1 MEGKPIIDEN
11 ISAPSSK
18 RDQETFYKNQDY
30 EEVIWKA
37 VSLVETPLPT
47 IPFSILWGTV
57 NEYDDPTSIYL
68 YQTVIED
75 IRKFG
80 ISKQPLIRPNVT
92 AEGNLYKQFLK
103 HFPCDSRKQASVF
116 EYCLKHLSNA
126 QDLEKYQEQIIEN
139 NMQKHQELSTLSKLE
154 FSELIP
160 KWLEDYRKM
169 SIFEFCKIYL
179 PALYKNHH
187 KYVDEVLKERMVISG
202 GRDLGDLGD
211 TEEKVRLK
219 NRIGRPTDFEKIY
232 YALRK
237 TKKPKMLDL

>member
-11 ISAPSSK
+11 ITPSRAK
-18 RDQETFYKNQDY
+18 RDEETFYKNQDY

-37 VSLVETPLPT
+37 VSMLETPLPT
-47 IPFSILWGTV
+47 IPFFILWGTV
-57 NEYDDPTSIYL
+57 KEYSDPCSIYL

-80 ISKQPLIRPNVT
+80 ISIQPLIRPNPT

-116 EYCLKHLSNA
+116 EFCLKHLSNA
-126 QDLEKYQEQIIEN
+126 KDLEKYQEQIIEN
-139 NMQKHQELSTLSKLE
+139 NMQRHRELSTLSKLE

-160 KWLEDYRKM
+160 KWLKDYRKM

-179 PALYKNHH
+179 PELYKNHH
-187 KYVDEVLKERMVISG
+187 QYADAVLKERMVISG
-202 GRDLGDLGD
+202 GTDLSNHDED
-211 TEEKVRLK
+211 VVRIK
-219 NRIGRPTDFEKIY
+219 PHIGSPTDFEKIY
-232 YALRK
+232 YTLRK
-237 TKKPKMLDL
+237 TKKPIKLDL